1 MENGWVDTFRRA
13 SDEDAE
19 LQAHGKYHSCA
30 FLLGMEE
37 HSYLVKMNGGKVED
51 VLVDPGPLDNR
62 YQFAIRASAETWRK
76 FGQETPPAMCHG
88 LFAASFREDMSLERG
103 PFGAHAEPEVRDP
116 ADRASADHR
125 RAGLETVKEE
135 RDGSSFTA
143 HRTRYVTT
151 DIMGPPRSVGAPSS
165 R

>member
-1 MENGWVDTFRRA
+1 MALEAAMENGWVDTFRRA

-19 LQAHGKYHSCA
+19 LQAHGKYYSCA

-88 LFAASFREDMSLERG
+88 LFAASFREDMSLEGDLLVLMQNLRCV
-103 PFGAHAEPEVRDP
+103 VRQIE
-116 ADRASADHR
+116 
-125 RAGLETVKEE
+125 LL
-135 RDGSSFTA
+135 
-143 HRTRYVTT
+143 RTTGV
-151 DIMGPPRSVGAPSS
+151 PV
-165 R
+165 